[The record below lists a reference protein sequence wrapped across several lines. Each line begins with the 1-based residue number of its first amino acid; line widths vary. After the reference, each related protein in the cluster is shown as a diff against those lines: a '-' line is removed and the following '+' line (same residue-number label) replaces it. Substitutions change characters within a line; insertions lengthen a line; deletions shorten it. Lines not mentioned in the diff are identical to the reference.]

1 MRDESLTNHIRDQTG
16 NTRKNNFIQI
26 SFQEKMIML
35 FRDENKQFLLSR
47 YYFLFW
53 APDKWCVSINV
64 YIFEQDLK
72 YRHLIYM
79 TAFIYI
85 FWQYV
90 TFSVSTSISNVPIM
104 SILVIYIS
112 ISLAKF
118 NSIVEFDFHCVIWLM
133 IRNCLFYEGL

>member
-16 NTRKNNFIQI
+16 NTRKIISYKYHSKKRWSCYLEMKINNFYYQDTIFCFELLT
-26 SFQEKMIML
+26 SDVF
-35 FRDENKQFLLSR
+35 NKR
-47 YYFLFW
+47 IY
-53 APDKWCVSINV
+53 
-64 YIFEQDLK
+64 FEQDLK
-72 YRHLIYM
+72 YRYLIYM

-90 TFSVSTSISNVPIM
+90 TFSVSTRISSIPIM